1 MIINTP
7 DAYFFV
13 QGVAE
18 GYMPLNAFDGALMAS
33 GIGNTNLLKMSSIV
47 PPGARR
53 IESASI
59 PYGALVPTAYAS
71 ITSNIKG
78 QTISAA
84 VAAAFPSDAVM
95 PGLIME
101 YSATGPP
108 EEIEGICCDMAVHG
122 LKARGLEVGRL
133 ESTSISHQV
142 QSVGAAFAAVVLWSL
157 GKDR

>member
-1 MIINTP
+1 MILRLP

-13 QGVAE
+13 QGAAE
-18 GYMPLNAFDGALMAS
+18 GYMPLNAFDGALLAS

-53 IESASI
+53 IDPVNL
-59 PYGALVPTAYAS
+59 PYGAIVPVAYAS

-84 VAAAFPSDAVM
+84 VAAAFPSDASM

-108 EEIEGICCDMAVHG
+108 DEIESICCDMAGQG
-122 LKARGLEVGRL
+122 LKSRGLAVGRI
-133 ESTSISHQV
+133 ESTSVSHQV
-142 QSVGAAFAAVVLWSL
+142 ENVGAAFAAVALWSVESSP
-157 GKDR
+157 